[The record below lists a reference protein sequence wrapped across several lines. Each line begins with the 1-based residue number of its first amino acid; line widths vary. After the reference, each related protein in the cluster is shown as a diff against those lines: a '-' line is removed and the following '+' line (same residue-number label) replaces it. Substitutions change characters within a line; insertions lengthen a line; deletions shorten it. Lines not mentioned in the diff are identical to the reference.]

1 MVKLPQCTGT
11 RLSVHH
17 RIRVCFR
24 SSQEWNPVI
33 IIFRG
38 IYHYS
43 TTHTSEAVFIIGGHH
58 TGNIVAEF
66 RDNQWQQVATLKQG
80 RSRHGSITFGGQTVI
95 IGGAYG
101 HEISFTT
108 IAPE

>member
-1 MVKLPQCTGT
+1 MSPTIRSPQNTSMSQFATKVKTN
-11 RLSVHH
+11 
-17 RIRVCFR
+17 FY
-24 SSQEWNPVI
+24 
-33 IIFRG
+33 FRG

-43 TTHTSEAVFIIGGHH
+43 TTNTAEAVFIIGGHH

-66 RDNQWQQVATLKQG
+66 RDDRWQQVATLKQG

-101 HEISFTT
+101 QELASAT
-108 IAPE
+108 INPE

>member
-1 MVKLPQCTGT
+1 MSQSKTF
-11 RLSVHH
+11 RLSH
-17 RIRVCFR
+17 
-24 SSQEWNPVI
+24 EWNTKFL
-33 IIFRG
+33 FRG

-43 TTHTSEAVFIIGGHH
+43 TTHTAEAVFIIGGYH

-66 RDNQWQQVATLKQG
+66 RDDKWQQIATLKQG

-101 HEISFTT
+101 QELASTT
-108 IAPE
+108 MNPK